1 MDKEIILKNT
11 IEFIKDKFKGEGS
24 GHDWFH
30 IDRVYRNALY
40 ILKYEKADEFI
51 VKMSALLHDLDDWKF
66 SKNNA
71 GELTMTEAFLKSQN
85 INEEDKRRIVTIIK
99 TMSYKGGVV
108 SSEQD
113 CIEGMIV
120 QDADRLDALG
130 AIGIARAFTYGGYK
144 NNIIYDPE
152 IEFKTF
158 KNLDE
163 VKSKNTTINH
173 FYEKL
178 LKLKDLM
185 NTNTGKE
192 LAQKRHEYM
201 EGFLEQFYVEWEI

>member
-1 MDKEIILKNT
+1 MDKEIILNNT
-11 IEFIKDKFKGEGS
+11 IEFIKRKFEGEGS

-30 IDRVYRNALY
+30 IDRVYRNTIY
-40 ILKYEKADEFI
+40 ILKNENADEFI

-66 SKNNA
+66 AEN
-71 GELTMTEAFLKSQN
+71 GEEDMTATEVFLRSQN
-85 INEEDKRRIVTIIK
+85 LNEEDIEKIVTIIK
-99 TMSYKGGVV
+99 TISFKGGVI
-108 SSEQD
+108 SSKQNS
-113 CIEGMIV
+113 IEGMIV

-144 NNIIYDPE
+144 NNIIYDPK
-152 IEFKTF
+152 IQVKTF
-158 KNLDE
+158 KNLNE
-163 VKSKNTTINH
+163 VKSENTTINH

-185 NTNTGKE
+185 NTSTGRE

-201 EGFLEQFYVEWEI
+201 EEFLEKFYEEWEI